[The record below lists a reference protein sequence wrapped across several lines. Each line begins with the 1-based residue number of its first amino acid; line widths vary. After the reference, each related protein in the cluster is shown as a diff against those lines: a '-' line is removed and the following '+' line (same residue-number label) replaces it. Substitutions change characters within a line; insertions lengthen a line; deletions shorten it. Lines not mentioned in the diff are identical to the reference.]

1 MRRYLAILAI
11 ATLAACGGDKDGTT
25 DTGGTTG
32 DDDDDACANSVI
44 EAFPADGATDVYY
57 RSTVRF
63 TLAAED
69 TAASVMVMDSAG
81 GMVNGTTMV
90 EGNIVRWEGDPLA
103 PNSTYDVTLSYEC
116 GDATVS
122 WTTSDVGGTTSVDL
136 TGKVYGLDLTSGEW
150 EQPAGVGDL
159 LATQLG
165 DVEVLIS
172 PLTVGATDIQMIG
185 GLGDGSGGQDL
196 CTETIPFPPAN
207 WTDPYFEV
215 TAPSLALTVS
225 GFTVNI
231 DDLELSGA
239 FAPDGSR
246 IQGAV
251 LKGAIN
257 TIPLV
262 ELIAPGGADDA
273 VCQLVGTFGVSCE
286 SCSDGSGDYCLSVW
300 VQNIEALEVPGGTLV
315 ERLAADIAADPAC
328 GATTP

>member
-1 MRRYLAILAI
+1 MRRYLAVLAI

-25 DTGGTTG
+25 DTGGTTTG

-63 TLAAED
+63 SLAAED
-69 TAASVMVMDSAG
+69 TAASIMVMDG
-81 GMVNGTTMV
+81 GGAMVNGTSSV

-103 PNSTYDVTLSYEC
+103 PNTTYDVTLSYEC

-122 WTTSDVGGTTSVDL
+122 WTTSEVGGPTSVDL
-136 TGKVYGLDLTSGEW
+136 TGKVFGLDLTSGEW

-165 DVEVLIS
+165 DVEVLVS
-172 PLTVGATDIQMIG
+172 PLTVDATEIQMIG

-196 CTETIPFPPAN
+196 CTETIPFPPAS

-215 TAPSLALTVS
+215 SAPSLALTVS

-231 DDLELSGA
+231 EDLELSGA
-239 FAPDGSR
+239 FAPDASR

-251 LKGAIN
+251 LKGKID
-257 TIPLV
+257 TRPLV

-286 SCSDGSGDYCLSVW
+286 DCGGGENFCLSVW

-315 ERLAADIAADPAC
+315 PRSAADIAADPSC
-328 GATTP
+328 GGGT